1 MDGIALADT
10 DAGILFDCNQALAA
24 LVGRNRAELIGQ
36 PQTILH
42 PPASDSSA
50 FSPTF
55 KLHATTRE
63 GQVLETQ
70 VITATGEIREV
81 EIKASLLYLQGK
93 KMMQGIF
100 HDITERK
107 RAEEAL
113 RGSEER
119 YRLIAENMTETVWL
133 MDMNL
138 KPTYI
143 SPSAVPLRGY
153 TLEELYALPL
163 DRQLT
168 PDSLKLAWET
178 FKEALSEENLNSKD
192 APTSITLELEF
203 YRKNG
208 STFWNESTFTL
219 ARNSKGEPAG
229 ILGVGREI
237 TERKR
242 LESELKRYSE
252 HLEEEVLERTKKLAE
267 SESRFREMADL
278 LPQPVFEMDEKGNIT
293 FLNRAGFET
302 TGYDEDDL
310 KAGLNAFQVIARES
324 HKLARE
330 EIGRILSGE
339 SSPGNEYV
347 FVRKDGSQLPV
358 ISHASSILKGGKVVG
373 LRGVIIDITER
384 KRIEDSLRES
394 AEKYR
399 DLFENA
405 NDLVQCV
412 DGDGRFALVNRKWLE
427 TLGYSR
433 EALKQLTLMDIL
445 RKDQVPHCMELFG
458 RVRNGEVLDNVETV
472 FLSKDGREI
481 LVEGNVNGQFKDG
494 QFVTTR
500 GIFRDVTER
509 KRMEEALRESEER
522 LETIFDSVRTG
533 IMIIDSKT
541 HLIVDANPAATE
553 MAGAPKE
560 QIVGSV
566 CHKYVCPA
574 EKGRC
579 PITDLGQT
587 VDNAERVFL
596 RVNGKTT
603 PVMKSVRRIVLGGQ
617 EHLLESFI
625 DITEHKKLEAQLAE
639 SQRLAGI
646 GEAAAMVGHD
656 LRNPLQGIAS
666 TIYLAKRKL
675 ESPPEPSRE
684 AAVKPGLVD
693 MLETIEN
700 EAKYMDKIVSDLQDY
715 AAPLK
720 TDPKPVEMEP
730 LVKDMLSKM
739 RIPQNV
745 KVSSKVSKPLPTVM
759 IDPAVMRRVF
769 SNLIMNAIQAMPD
782 GGELEIDLYGTDEF
796 LFVAFKDTGVG
807 MPEENMGEL
816 FNPFFTTKAKGQ
828 GLGLAVCKRLVE
840 AHNGRITVESK
851 PGEGS
856 TFTVKLPII
865 KP

>member
-1 MDGIALADT
+1 MTERERVERTLSESEQKFRSLVETTAAPIGIINLTGELTYVNKALADLGGYT
-10 DAGILFDCNQALAA
+10 VQE
-24 LVGRNRAELIGQ
+24 LVGHPFMDFVHPEDREVALSIFTEAVSTSEETSEKKFRVTRRDGQ
-36 PQTILH
+36 FLTL
-42 PPASDSSA
+42 
-50 FSPTF
+50 TF
-55 KLHATTRE
+55 KPTRIE
-63 GQVLETQ
+63 IDGKTVGFQAI
-70 VITATGEIREV
+70 IT
-81 EIKASLLYLQGK
+81 
-93 KMMQGIF
+93 
-100 HDITERK
+100 DITERE
-107 RAEEAL
+107 RMEREL
-113 RGSEER
+113 RQSEER
-119 YRLIAENMTETVWL
+119 YRLIAENMTETIWL
-133 MDMNL
+133 MDMHL

-178 FKEALSEENLNSKD
+178 FKDALSEENLNSKD

-203 YRKNG
+203 YRKDG

-219 ARNSKGEPAG
+219 VRNSKGEPAG

-242 LESELKRYSE
+242 MEGELKRYSE

-310 KAGLNAFQVIARES
+310 KAGLNAFQVIAPES

-330 EIGRILSGE
+330 GIGRILSGE

-384 KRIEDSLRES
+384 KR
-394 AEKYR
+394 
-399 DLFENA
+399 
-405 NDLVQCV
+405 
-412 DGDGRFALVNRKWLE
+412 
-427 TLGYSR
+427 
-433 EALKQLTLMDIL
+433 
-445 RKDQVPHCMELFG
+445 
-458 RVRNGEVLDNVETV
+458 
-472 FLSKDGREI
+472 
-481 LVEGNVNGQFKDG
+481 
-494 QFVTTR
+494 
-500 GIFRDVTER
+500 
-509 KRMEEALRESEER
+509 MEEALRESEER

-553 MAGAPKE
+553 MAGALKE

-596 RVNGKTT
+596 RVNGKAT

-639 SQRLAGI
+639 SQRFAAI
-646 GEAAAMVGHD
+646 GETATMIGHD
-656 LRNPLQGIAS
+656 LRNPLQAITSIA
-666 TIYLAKRKL
+666 YLAKKGLKSSKPEEKREVEGLL
-675 ESPPEPSRE
+675 ESIDEQ
-684 AAVKPGLVD
+684 VL
-693 MLETIEN
+693 
-700 EAKYMDKIVSDLQDY
+700 YMDKIVSDLHDY
-715 AAPLK
+715 AQSL
-720 TDPKPVEMEP
+720 TPKSTETSLPD
-730 LVKDMLSKM
+730 LVKTVLSTVKV
-739 RIPQNV
+739 PTTV
-745 KVSSKVSKPLPTVM
+745 KVSVEIPKGFPNVL
-759 IDPAVMRRVF
+759 IDSYLMRRVLT
-769 SNLIMNAIQAMPD
+769 NLVINAIQAMPK
-782 GGELEIDLYGTDEF
+782 GGRLVIRTSKKEETAT
-796 LFVAFKDTGVG
+796 VSVQDTGTG
-807 MPEENMGEL
+807 IPEEDMHKL

-840 AHNGRITVESK
+840 AQGGKITVESK
-851 PGEGS
+851 PGKGT
-856 TFTVKLPII
+856 TFTVSIPQRKNVR
-865 KP
+865 